1 LNPLQLILLGLVV
14 GAAAGL
20 LIVLGSGFFVPFAR
34 ARRAGL
40 AGMIGGAV
48 GFFLTALVQ
57 GPFYFHAKSLSEL
70 AEPFGISALVAAGT
84 AGLCAMMI
92 LRTPRT

>member
-1 LNPLQLILLGLVV
+1 MNPLQLVLLGLVA

-20 LIVLGSGFFVPFAR
+20 AVLTGAAFFVPFAR

-40 AGMIGGAV
+40 AGMIGGAI
-48 GFFLTALVQ
+48 GFFLTALVM
-57 GPFYFHAKSLSEL
+57 GPFYHDAKTLTEL
-70 AEPFGISALVAAGT
+70 AQPMGIAALVAAGT

-92 LRTPRT
+92 LRAGSR